1 MTEIRKIAV
10 IGSGVM
16 GMGIA
21 AQCANAGY
29 KVDLLDIVPE
39 GATDRDAVAKAA
51 IKKALK
57 TDPAPFM
64 HKSRARYV
72 TPGNLEDHLDRL
84 ADVDWIIEVIVE
96 RADIKQ
102 AFTSSSPLS
111 HGQTRSSPPT
121 PRPSRCR
128 F

>member
-39 GATDRDAVAKAA
+39 GATDRDVVAKAA

-64 HKSRARYV
+64 HKSRARYF
-72 TPGNLEDHLDRL
+72 TPGNLEDHLDGSPML
-84 ADVDWIIEVIVE
+84 
-96 RADIKQ
+96 
-102 AFTSSSPLS
+102 TGSS
-111 HGQTRSSPPT
+111 R
-121 PRPSRCR
+121 
-128 F
+128 